1 LESKFEGVTMEQKQD
16 FKRES
21 AKRMF
26 AREFNMTKYDIK
38 FDESDD
44 KSPTFIESQTGACE
58 NRVLISGILTA
69 KEKKTDKNVLY
80 TGKVNDNTGDFR
92 ITASH
97 FNPSAQQQMAAIKEV
112 PVFVTVIGKP
122 TLYKREDGKI
132 FNSVR
137 VEDIVITD
145 KLTRD
150 LWILDTAKA
159 TLNRIALMEEGTDD
173 WMKTIKEK
181 YNTDL
186 KLFKSIAQNAVNSI
200 VE

>member
-1 LESKFEGVTMEQKQD
+1 MDTKQD

-21 AKRMF
+21 AIRMF
-26 AREFNMTKYDIK
+26 AKEFNMTRHDMK

-44 KSPTFIESQTGACE
+44 KAPTFILTPTGACA
-58 NRVLISGILTA
+58 NRVLISGIMTA
-69 KEKKTDKNVLY
+69 KEKKTDKNILY
-80 TGKVNDNTGDFR
+80 TGKINDNTGDFR

-97 FNPSAQQQMAAIKEV
+97 FNPSAQQQMAAIKDI

-122 TLYKREDGKI
+122 SLYKREDGRMFTTI
-132 FNSVR
+132 R
-137 VEDIVITD
+137 VEDIVVTD

-159 TLNRIALMEEGTDD
+159 TNDRIALMEKGDD
-173 WMKTIKEK
+173 EWMKDVKTK
-181 YNTDL
+181 YNTNPAN
-186 KLFKSIAQNAVNSI
+186 FKEMTKGAVDSI